1 MQRTDTKR
9 LTWLSLLIALLI
21 IQTFVPGIGYIP
33 IGPMQATIIHITV
46 IIGAI
51 LFGPKD
57 GAILGLSWGILRLI
71 KAFIMPDVMSP
82 VFMNPMIS
90 VLPRFLV
97 GWLSGLIYVACKR
110 KINPPL
116 SQVMTGVIGSL
127 INTVAVLGLIY
138 VFEAESYAEIL
149 NIPTAAL
156 LATLG
161 GVVATN
167 GILEAIVSGVLTPII
182 TTPLTKIIQKINVN

>member
-110 KINPPL
+110 KINPHL

-127 INTVAVLGLIY
+127 INTVVVLGLIY

-167 GILEAIVSGVLTPII
+167 GILEAIVSGVLIPII
-182 TTPLTKIIQKINVN
+182 TTPLTKIIQKNKR

>member
-1 MQRTDTKR
+1 MQRTDSKR

-71 KAFIMPDVMSP
+71 KAFIMPGVMSP

-110 KINPPL
+110 KINPHL

-182 TTPLTKIIQKINVN
+182 TTPLTKIIQKNKR

>member
-110 KINPPL
+110 KINPHL

-127 INTVAVLGLIY
+127 INTVVVLGLIY

-182 TTPLTKIIQKINVN
+182 TTPLTKIIQKNKR

>member
-127 INTVAVLGLIY
+127 INTVVVLGLIY

-182 TTPLTKIIQKINVN
+182 TTPLTKIIQKNKR